1 MIFSLYHQK
10 IACYFQQR
18 NEYSV
23 ANDCNDSVLYCQCAS
38 CVYSFSN
45 LNDAMDR
52 IIHGLYIGNIRAAK
66 NHEQLKI
73 NSITHILSILDTENS
88 HQIEGIKYLC
98 ICLADSPHQNIIKH
112 IPKFGR
118 SVTIA
123 AAYLASVTKFNCNET
138 LNLIRNIRQISAPNP
153 GFYKQ
158 LLDFETYRLRQERN
172 RIVMEYH
179 FGLIANDEIE
189 IQRLS
194 SSHHPL
200 TTSKQISDDGGLN
213 E

>member
-1 MIFSLYHQK
+1 MFLFVCLLSL
-10 IACYFQQR
+10 A
-18 NEYSV
+18 
-23 ANDCNDSVLYCQCAS
+23 
-38 CVYSFSN
+38 
-45 LNDAMDR
+45 
-52 IIHGLYIGNIRAAK
+52 
-66 NHEQLKI
+66 
-73 NSITHILSILDTENS
+73 
-88 HQIEGIKYLC
+88 GI
-98 ICLADSPHQNIIKH
+98 S
-112 IPKFGR
+112 R

-189 IQRLS
+189 VNVFIICY
-194 SSHHPL
+194 
-200 TTSKQISDDGGLN
+200 SKGFFLYLN
-213 E
+213 FDHDIVLY

>member
-1 MIFSLYHQK
+1 
-10 IACYFQQR
+10 
-18 NEYSV
+18 
-23 ANDCNDSVLYCQCAS
+23 
-38 CVYSFSN
+38 
-45 LNDAMDR
+45 MDR

-112 IPKFGR
+112 IPKCNFFIHKARLTGGNVLIHCLAGISR